1 MARTINDIFN
11 DITSWFVSLSV
22 IQLAYGLDESK
33 TFSEQFSPV
42 SIEAI
47 IFYRMAFAIWT
58 LETLFDLHKQEVT
71 EIIATMRPHSLRWYA
86 GMARKFQYGFNLLPD
101 SEEFDNTGKTDDEID
116 ASKIVSYAA
125 VDKVEGKLL
134 VKVAKDAGDSLT
146 PLAEV
151 EKQAFTEY
159 MERVQ
164 DAGDDLE
171 IISEPA
177 DNLRLSLDIYYN
189 PLVLNAEGQRLD
201 GDSLTPIPDAVHNY
215 LKNLPFNGE
224 LVLAFLTD
232 ALQAVSGVVI
242 PHIVSAGYQ
251 YGEIEWKPVGVKYKP
266 YAGYLTVA
274 ETDLKI
280 NYIPQ
285 SEITK

>member
-1 MARTINDIFN
+1 MN
-11 DITSWFVSLSV
+11 SMLSV
-22 IQLAYGLDESK
+22 KDSYTELSGLSG
-33 TFSEQFSPV
+33 
-42 SIEAI
+42 SISSIWRKILYIVAS
-47 IFYRMAFAIWT
+47 AIWI
-58 LETLFDLHKQEVT
+58 LENLFDSHQQEVT
-71 EIIATMRPHSLRWYA
+71 GIIATMRPHSLRWYA
-86 GMARKFQYGFNLLPD
+86 EMARKFQYGFNLLPD
-101 SEEFDNTGKTDDEID
+101 SEDFDNDGKTGDEIE
-116 ASKIVSYAA
+116 ASKIVAYAA

-146 PLAEV
+146 PLEDV

-171 IISEPA
+171 IRSEPA

-189 PLVLNAEGQRLD
+189 PLVLNADGQRLD
-201 GDSLTPIPDAVHNY
+201 GASLTPIPDAVHNY

-242 PHIVSAGYQ
+242 PHIVSAEYQ
-251 YGEIEWKPVGVKYKP
+251 YGEIVWKPVGVKYKP

-285 SEITK
+285 SEIMK

>member
-1 MARTINDIFN
+1 MARSINDIMN
-11 DITSWFVSLSV
+11 SMLSV
-22 IQLAYGLDESK
+22 KDSYTELSGLSG
-33 TFSEQFSPV
+33 
-42 SIEAI
+42 SISSIWRKILYIVAS
-47 IFYRMAFAIWT
+47 AIWI
-58 LETLFDLHKQEVT
+58 LENLFDSHRQEVT
-71 EIIATMRPHSLRWYA
+71 GIIATMRPHSLRWYA
-86 GMARKFQYGFNLLPD
+86 EMARKFQYGFNLLPD
-101 SEEFDNTGKTDDEID
+101 SEEFDNEGKTGDEIE
-116 ASKIVSYAA
+116 ASKIVAYAA

-146 PLAEV
+146 PLEEV

-171 IISEPA
+171 IRSEPA
-177 DNLRLSLDIYYN
+177 DNLRISLDIYYN
-189 PLVLNAEGQRLD
+189 PLVLNADGQRLD
-201 GDSLTPIPDAVHNY
+201 GASLTPIPDAVHNY

-242 PHIVSAGYQ
+242 PHIVSAEYQ
-251 YGEIEWKPVGVKYKP
+251 YGEIEWNPVGVKYKP

-285 SEITK
+285 SEIMK

>member
-1 MARTINDIFN
+1 SYTE
-11 DITSWFVSLSV
+11 LS
-22 IQLAYGLDESK
+22 GLSG
-33 TFSEQFSPV
+33 
-42 SIEAI
+42 SISSIWRKILYIVAS
-47 IFYRMAFAIWT
+47 AIWI
-58 LETLFDLHKQEVT
+58 LENLFDSHQQEVT
-71 EIIATMRPHSLRWYA
+71 GIIATMRPHSLRWYA
-86 GMARKFQYGFNLLPD
+86 EMARKFQYGFNLLPD
-101 SEEFDNTGKTDDEID
+101 SEDFDNDGKTGDEIE
-116 ASKIVSYAA
+116 ASKIVAYAA

-134 VKVAKDAGDSLT
+134 VKVAKDAWDSLT
-146 PLAEV
+146 PLEEV
-151 EKQAFTEY
+151 VKQAFTEY

-171 IISEPA
+171 IRSEPA

-189 PLVLNAEGQRLD
+189 PLVLNADGQRLD
-201 GDSLTPIPDAVHNY
+201 GASLTPIPDAVHNY

-242 PHIVSAGYQ
+242 PHIVSAEYQ

-266 YAGYLTVA
+266 YAGYLTVT
-274 ETDLKI
+274 ETDLEI

-285 SEITK
+285 SEIMK